1 MSVSALTAAA
11 MLACTSPT
19 EPVLDAIQLS
29 KGHGAPSGAHYN
41 LNIIGV
47 PQEKTADMDGN
58 SGHRLFVNL
67 EGKSRIMLE
76 KGESFAVLDANGT
89 DG

>member
-1 MSVSALTAAA
+1 